1 MVFIPF
7 VGPMTH
13 SASSSQHADPTI
25 QRIKKEPCDNSLC
38 RQEVNILE
46 PWKQTVASVPF
57 LRPEVATMTRYPPI
71 LRTSDGVSHTINPIV
86 SPSTTAGLI
95 PPSDG
100 TEAYNRAI
108 FTESTAGPRSYMTRQ
123 SKKRKTKF
131 APAAKFIHSEP
142 YPHVAQKPRVNE
154 VDDCGAALD
163 PKIREWKEKQAL
175 WQSSVMSYDPGFNL
189 SPRFISPHGSNN
201 IPFYHERVRYPP
213 MAEEDFFYP
222 RENDATVDGVPQSP
236 KEKIPASSTVSAY
249 MRQHDSTV
257 TTAGYQAREPVI
269 KDVVSLATTQQQTV
283 SITNVD
289 TRLVGRRRKSSGRFV
304 ITCSTGA
311 RN

>member
-1 MVFIPF
+1 
-7 VGPMTH
+7 MTH

-100 TEAYNRAI
+100 TEAYN
-108 FTESTAGPRSYMTRQ
+108 
-123 SKKRKTKF
+123 
-131 APAAKFIHSEP
+131 PAAKFIHSEP